1 MPKLILVKDIKELT
15 PMVRI
20 KLIECIWCNNDHKLT
35 CLGKLKVGKATRPD
49 GTTAEYAIEAVPS
62 PHENNIFAITQMS
75 IDEKRVFRYIDLD
88 DSFERE
94 ELAINKAMEQKA
106 KDKKKLKV

>member
-1 MPKLILVKDIKELT
+1 
-15 PMVRI
+15 MVWRGCRQLPWI
-20 KLIECIWCNNDHKLT
+20 GRNGT
-35 CLGKLKVGKATRPD
+35 
-49 GTTAEYAIEAVPS
+49 TTAEYAIEAVPS